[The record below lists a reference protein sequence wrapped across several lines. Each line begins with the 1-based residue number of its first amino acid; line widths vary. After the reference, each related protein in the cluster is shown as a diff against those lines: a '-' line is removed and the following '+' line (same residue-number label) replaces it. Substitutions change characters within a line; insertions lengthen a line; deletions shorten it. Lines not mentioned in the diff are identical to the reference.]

1 MAKVRLLSR
10 AHVQELIT
18 MEGAINILEQAFAD
32 FATGNVIMPTR
43 TPITAPEF
51 AGLSLFM
58 PAYIPGLKAL
68 GAKVVTVYTDNPAKF
83 NLPNVMGTIIL
94 LNPETGAPI
103 CIMDGGYLT
112 AVRTGA
118 VSGLATK
125 YLARMDAKVHTLFG
139 TGVQAR
145 TQAWAVAKT
154 RELER
159 CLIYSVDD
167 DETKQAFARE
177 ATKITGVQTEVAKDA
192 ESAVRACDI
201 LTLATSAKEPI
212 INGAWVEPGTHI
224 NAIGSHAPGM
234 RELDT
239 AIVVKSKVF
248 PDSAEACRAEAGDFQ
263 IPIEEGAWSMDNIA
277 AELGEVVAGTKNG
290 RVADSD
296 ITLFKSVGLAL
307 QDLATAT
314 YVYKEAAE
322 RGVGHEFEF

>member
-18 MEGAINILEQAFAD
+18 MEGAISILEQAFAD
-32 FATGNVIMPTR
+32 FAAGNVIMPVR
-43 TPITAPEF
+43 TPITAPDY

-68 GAKVVTVYTDNPAKF
+68 GAKVVTVYKDNPSKF
-83 NLPNVMGTIIL
+83 DLPNVMGTIIL

-125 YLARMDAKVHTLFG
+125 YLARMDAKVHALFG

-145 TQAWAVAKT
+145 TQAWAVAKS

-159 CLIYSVDD
+159 CLVYSVDN
-167 DETKQAFARE
+167 EEKKQAFARE
-177 ATKITGVQTEVAKDA
+177 AGKLSGVPTEVADDA

-212 INGAWVEPGTHI
+212 LNGEWIEPGTHI
-224 NAIGSHAPGM
+224 NAIGSHAQGM

-239 AIVVKSKVF
+239 ATVVKSKVF
-248 PDSAEACRAEAGDFQ
+248 PDSIEACSAEAGDFQ
-263 IPIEEGAWSMDNIA
+263 IPIEEGAWSMEKVT
-277 AELGEVVAGTKNG
+277 AELGEVVAGTKTG

-307 QDLATAT
+307 QDMATAT